1 MNFGILE
8 VALATGKAAPAPG
21 WAYVPDVTNSTPQ
34 IGLQPSSRRARGLG
48 PNAGSRNV
56 AGTGFSAHETTK
68 KQDAKILRELQLLDR
83 ENHRDVGI
91 AVVGRSAREGR
102 GTQKLTPAVRKILAS
117 QKTFA
122 NHLSDYEALASLPST
137 SNTTS
142 SQQAQGGTPAVSSPQ
157 LAPPSAG
164 LTSTGKRSHK
174 RKEPIP
180 PSVEPPQA
188 TPAPKRSHKKKDP
201 NAHIP
206 PVSTPLRQSST
217 PALKPDPA
225 ISTPSFTPS
234 SPPLSPSQTPPSRQR
249 PPAHFSRPR
258 LALPGGNP
266 KIIGYARVE
275 LQRGERRLDG

>member
-8 VALATGKAAPAPG
+8 VALSAGKATPAPG
-21 WAYVPDVTNSTPQ
+21 WAYVPDVANSTPQ
-34 IGLQPSSRRARGLG
+34 IDLQPSSRRARGLG
-48 PNAGSRNV
+48 PNAGSRNA
-56 AGTGFSAHETTK
+56 AGAGFSAHETTK

-137 SNTTS
+137 SNATF
-142 SQQAQGGTPAVSSPQ
+142 SQQSQGGTPTVSSPQ

-164 LTSTGKRSHK
+164 LMSAGKRSHK

-180 PSVEPPQA
+180 PSVVTPQV

-217 PALKPDPA
+217 QPSNPNPASQPP
-225 ISTPSFTPS
+225 PSPPS
-234 SPPLSPSQTPPSRQR
+234 SPPLSPLPNPTLETTTPC
-249 PPAHFSRPR
+249 
-258 LALPGGNP
+258 
-266 KIIGYARVE
+266 
-275 LQRGERRLDG
+275 